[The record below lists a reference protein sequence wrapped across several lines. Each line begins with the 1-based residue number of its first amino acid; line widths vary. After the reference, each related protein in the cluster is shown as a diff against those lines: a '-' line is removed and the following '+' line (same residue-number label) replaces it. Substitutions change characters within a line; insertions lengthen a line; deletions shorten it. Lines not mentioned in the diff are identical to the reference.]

1 MDIFTKAESQ
11 TRVVL
16 PRWGSIFVAL
26 IQWLGLDLITQR
38 PWFSRLPGVFIAS
51 IFLTTLLLW
60 IGLPFQDRWYILIPP
75 LLGLQLALGLVDQ
88 P

>member
-16 PRWGSIFVAL
+16 PRWENSFVAL
-26 IQWLGLDLITQR
+26 IQWFRLDLITAQ
-38 PWFSRLPGVFIAS
+38 PWSSRLPGVFIAS
-51 IFLTTLLLW
+51 LFLTILLNW
-60 IGLPFQDRWYILIPP
+60 IGIPLQDKWYMLIPP
-75 LLGLQLALGLVDQ
+75 LLGLQLALDLVDR